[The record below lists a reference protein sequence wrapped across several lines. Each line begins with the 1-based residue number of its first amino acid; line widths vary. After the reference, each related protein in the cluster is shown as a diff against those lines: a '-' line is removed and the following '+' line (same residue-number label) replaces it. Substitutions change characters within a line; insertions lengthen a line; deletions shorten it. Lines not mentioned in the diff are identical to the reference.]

1 MINKLSNG
9 YFRAIESLTQDLIFN
24 KNKYMCH
31 NYMVDLNEALI

>member
-24 KNKYMCH
+24 KNTKNKNMCH
-31 NYMVDLNEALI
+31 NLYGRP